1 MDTCRGIPTLII
13 KIQPESIWARERRRF
28 RVDWD
33 YDSITRFVGIG
44 ELPEIL
50 NSINEIEPPPNG
62 GHYTVVI
69 SGL

>member
-1 MDTCRGIPTLII
+1 MDTCLGIPTLII

-28 RVDWD
+28 IRCWD
-33 YDSITRFVGIG
+33 YDSVIRFICID

-50 NSINEIEPPPNG
+50 NSINEIEPPPNSG
-62 GHYTVVI
+62 DYTVVI